1 MTPTRNEPVKT
12 PALANTD
19 MKNEP
24 APRSDSDK
32 DVKNRY
38 RIMETASF
46 KADSPKINMY
56 SRLSTFEGKS
66 ERTVTGS
73 VEDMSEPKTR
83 DEIKDSFPSI
93 AVLKPYMRS
102 DVTKVE

>member
-12 PALANTD
+12 PALASTD

-24 APRSDSDK
+24 APKSDSER

-38 RIMETASF
+38 RIMDTASF
-46 KADSPKINMY
+46 KADSPNINIY

-66 ERTVTGS
+66 ESTVTGS
-73 VEDMSEPKTR
+73 VEEMIEPKTR
-83 DEIKDSFPSI
+83 DEINESFPSI
-93 AVLKPYMRS
+93 AVLKPYISS